1 MNRWMS
7 GYRLGSVLLVL
18 GNFLLVAALYSWL
31 PDPYPTRMDSSGLAV
46 GFTRKPVG
54 PFVTPLLTAAALLGM
69 FVFPKLSPKKFR
81 VDKFRRVFDVVYFV
95 SIAASVSLST
105 IGVLEV
111 IGIRVPTGM
120 SRLPISLSLLV
131 FGNFLSKTTKN
142 FWLGIRTPW
151 TLASD
156 EVWLK
161 THRVAGAMF
170 MIAGVVDLATAVAG
184 WNLTLSII
192 ATLVAVAAAVVASYV
207 FYRRL
212 EHPRRPSVTLPDE
225 AGRNGSGID

>member
-1 MNRWMS
+1 VNRWMS
-7 GYRLGSVLLVL
+7 GYRLASVLLVL

-46 GFTRKPVG
+46 GLTRKPVG

-69 FVFPKLSPKKFR
+69 FVFPGISPKKFR
-81 VDKFRRVFDVVYFV
+81 VDKFLRVFDVVYFV
-95 SIAASVSLST
+95 SIAASVSVSV

-111 IGIRVPTGM
+111 IGIRVPAGL
-120 SRLPISLSLLV
+120 SRLPTSLSLLV
-131 FGNFLSKTTKN
+131 FGNFMSKTTKN

-161 THRVAGAMF
+161 THRLAGAMF
-170 MIAGVVDLATAVAG
+170 MIAGLVDLAMAVAG
-184 WNLTLSII
+184 WNVTLSII
-192 ATLVAVAAAVVASYV
+192 ATLLAVVAAIVASYV

-212 EHPRRPSVTLPDE
+212 EHPGRPSGPTTSDT
-225 AGRNGSGID
+225 AR